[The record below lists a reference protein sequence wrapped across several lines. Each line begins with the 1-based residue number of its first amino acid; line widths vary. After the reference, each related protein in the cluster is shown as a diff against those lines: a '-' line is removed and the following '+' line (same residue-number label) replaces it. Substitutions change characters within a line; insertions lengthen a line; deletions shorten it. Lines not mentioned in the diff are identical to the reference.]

1 MRTASWPGLW
11 CVLRDGAYELVS
23 EALARRIGFSP
34 AELEGKTPIV
44 HPADRRAFMPG
55 RKEIRLGDRD
65 GWFPTKWDIRAGV
78 GRSLLCSV
86 EDLTETRRAQQALE
100 EAERRLQ
107 MVMANAPVI
116 LYAIDDDGRVTLA
129 EGHGLAALGL
139 RAEDIVGRLVLEI
152 YGDVPEV
159 VTVMHAVMRGET
171 IARTVHFPRLGRSF
185 ETLSWPLLG
194 GDGPAGAFG
203 IAIDVT
209 DRERVQ
215 GQLDASKRRLV
226 ESDRMAALGALA
238 AGVAHEINNP
248 LIYANLN
255 LGRLVSLERSRQ
267 DGPLA
272 LHRLE
277 LFQNIREGM
286 QRVERI
292 VKNLRTFAW
301 REDGEVRTVDV
312 RVPLR
317 AALRMASHEIQ
328 HRAHLVQELREIP
341 PVRGDEARLAQ
352 VFLNLVLNAAQ
363 AIPDGSAE
371 QNEIRVGTHAEGDLV
386 VVEVTDTG
394 IGMPPETL
402 SRIFEPFFTTKS
414 PDKGTGLG
422 LAISRD
428 IVADHSGDMSAH
440 SIPGRGTTVR
450 VCLPACCE
458 AAAPRMPVSTD
469 LEPAPSTVSGRIL
482 LIDDDRAVASILAST
497 LAERHEVVVA
507 GSGREA
513 LQVLRE
519 ECEFDAVVCDIM
531 MPDVNGIEVYESLLA
546 FDPAMCERF
555 IFATAGVFT
564 NAAQQF
570 LRKVGRPVLEKPFR
584 PSDLFAAIDELIA
597 LKGRAGSL
605 RRSVRS

>member
-1 MRTASWPGLW
+1 MRTLNWPGLW

-23 EALARRIGFSP
+23 EALARRIGLSP

-44 HPADRRAFMPG
+44 HPADRRAFLPG
-55 RKEIRLGDRD
+55 RKEIRLGDRE
-65 GWFPTKWDIRAGV
+65 GWFPTVWEIRAGA

-86 EDLTETRRAQQALE
+86 EDLTETRRAQRALDK
-100 EAERRLQ
+100 AERRLQ

-129 EGHGLAALGL
+129 EGHGLVALGL
-139 RAEDIVGRLVLEI
+139 RAEEIVGRPLLEL

-159 VTVMHAVMRGET
+159 VSVMHAVMRGET
-171 IARTVHFPRLGRSF
+171 IAKTVHVLRLGRAF

-194 GDGPAGAFG
+194 GDGPAGGFG

-215 GQLDASKRRLV
+215 GELETSKRRLV

-248 LIYANLN
+248 LIYVNLN

-292 VKNLRTFAW
+292 VKNLRTFTW
-301 REDGEVRTVDV
+301 RDDGELRTVDV

-328 HRAHLVQELREIP
+328 HRAHLVQEMREIP

-352 VFLNLVLNAAQ
+352 VFLNLLLNAAQ

-371 QNEIRVGTHAEGDLV
+371 QNEIRVGTYAEGDLI

-394 IGMPPETL
+394 TGMPPETL
-402 SRIFEPFFTTKS
+402 ARIFEPFFTTKP
-414 PDKGTGLG
+414 PDRGTGLG

-428 IVADHSGDMSAH
+428 IVTDHRGDMSAH
-440 SIPGRGTTVR
+440 SIPGQGTTVR
-450 VCLPACCE
+450 VCLPACDE
-458 AAAPRMPVSTD
+458 TVAARMPASVPSD
-469 LEPAPSTVSGRIL
+469 PAPSTMSGRIL
-482 LIDDDRAVASILAST
+482 LVDDDRAVASILAST
-497 LAERHEVVVA
+497 LAERHQVVVA

-519 ECEFDAVVCDIM
+519 DSEFDAVICDIM

-546 FDPAMCERF
+546 SDPTMCERF
-555 IFATAGVFT
+555 VFATGGAFT
-564 NAAQQF
+564 HAAQQF
-570 LRKVGRPVLEKPFR
+570 LRQVGRPVLEKPFR
-584 PSDLFAAIDELIA
+584 PSDLFAAVDELIA
-597 LKGRAGSL
+597 QKGRAGSL
-605 RRSVRS
+605 RRSAR